1 MKKNAFSLVELIASI
16 VILSILIAV
25 GVRIFTNVR
34 KNVLEKQYQN
44 IYMVSDET
52 DYQEK
57 TVSSNC
63 HIML

>member
-44 IYMVSDET
+44 R
-52 DYQEK
+52 
-57 TVSSNC
+57 
-63 HIML
+63 